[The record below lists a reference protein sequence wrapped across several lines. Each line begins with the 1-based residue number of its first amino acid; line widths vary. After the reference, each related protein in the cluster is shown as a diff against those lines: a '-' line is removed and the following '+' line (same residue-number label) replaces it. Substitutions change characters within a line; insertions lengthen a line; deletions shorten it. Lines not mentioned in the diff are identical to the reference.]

1 MKRIPALDG
10 WRGIAILLVLIDH
23 ARAALH
29 LDQGAGAS
37 TGPHGVTLF
46 FVLSGF
52 LITSR
57 LNFELQSSGTIN
69 LRRFYKQ
76 RFFRLMPA
84 AWLYLWFAFL
94 IAMLTPNRLN
104 GAINCAAALLLFRNY
119 SHFLVP
125 DSWMTGHF
133 WTLSIEEQFYIGWPS
148 VMAFAGARVARWA
161 AAFTAIII
169 AAHRFYV
176 WNSISSTPFPLV
188 NLEGTQLCADS
199 LLAGCALAL
208 FLPRIRPYL
217 RDWMAFPLIAALAAC
232 VMRYHTVMPLHESL
246 IMAFL
251 LAITSSSHSRVF
263 SLLDWKPVAF
273 LGKISYSLY
282 LWQQPLTTFA
292 EKGPGHF
299 LIAVVA
305 LPCMALGS
313 YYFIEK
319 PFIERGRRKS

>member
-1 MKRIPALDG
+1 
-10 WRGIAILLVLIDH
+10 
-23 ARAALH
+23 
-29 LDQGAGAS
+29 
-37 TGPHGVTLF
+37 
-46 FVLSGF
+46 
-52 LITSR
+52 
-57 LNFELQSSGTIN
+57 
-69 LRRFYKQ
+69 
-76 RFFRLMPA
+76 
-84 AWLYLWFAFL
+84 
-94 IAMLTPNRLN
+94 
-104 GAINCAAALLLFRNY
+104 
-119 SHFLVP
+119 
-125 DSWMTGHF
+125 MTGHF

-263 SLLDWKPVAF
+263 SLLDWKLVAF